1 MLEMA
6 ICADCGRSCRL
17 DMMTTRLS
25 LPAESRESIPL
36 IIDDPVKGD
45 LVIHQFVCD
54 SCADWFHHFGSSDR
68 GECHK
73 CGDGMWKKHAVH
85 VADDAWGSFVCN
97 LCKGR

>member
-25 LPAESRESIPL
+25 PL
-36 IIDDPVKGD
+36 TDDPTNEALAVR
-45 LVIHQFVCD
+45 QFVCD
-54 SCADWFHHFGSSDR
+54 SCADWFHHFGNSKR

-73 CGDGMWKKHAVH
+73 CGDSMWKKHAVH
-85 VADDAWGSFVCN
+85 VADDAWGSFVCG
-97 LCKGR
+97 LCKEVV